1 MAQFYTII
9 CIVITFVF
17 LTINMY
23 RNMYVSNSNKLV
35 SDSDQNYD
43 FGFVFF
49 FQPICWQFLKSDFY
63 TSSY

>member
-9 CIVITFVF
+9 CIAITFVF

-49 FQPICWQFLKSDFY
+49 FQPICRQFLKSDFY